1 MNNGWIFKL
10 VRSKIQSFPVEQRS
24 LAHRRYL
31 QALAEKHGVAAP
43 DRWEM
48 FEETQTAL
56 HACLKKSKALVPKTN
71 ACMFSFYLITTESN

>member
-43 DRWEM
+43 DR
-48 FEETQTAL
+48 
-56 HACLKKSKALVPKTN
+56 
-71 ACMFSFYLITTESN
+71 